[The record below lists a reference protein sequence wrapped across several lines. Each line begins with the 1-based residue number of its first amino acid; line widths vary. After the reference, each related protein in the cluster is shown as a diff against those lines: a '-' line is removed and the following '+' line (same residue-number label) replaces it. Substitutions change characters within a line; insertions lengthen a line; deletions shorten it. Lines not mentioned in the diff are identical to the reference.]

1 MIRRTLMQFDDTDR
15 KILRLIQID
24 ATLPLEE
31 IARQIGSTK
40 SPVWNRIK
48 KLKAAGVIDREVAI
62 LNGDSIGLTE
72 TFFIAIRTDQHTSDW
87 LGRFTEIVNE
97 MPEILECHRLAGDV
111 DYIMKVRVASTRDFD
126 LFYKRFIGRINLF
139 NVTSSLSME
148 VIKETTA
155 LKI

>member
-1 MIRRTLMQFDDTDR
+1 MQFDDTDR
-15 KILRLIQID
+15 KILRLIQVD

-48 KLKAAGVIDREVAI
+48 KLKAAGVIDREVAV
-62 LNGDSIGLTE
+62 LNGNSVGLTE

-111 DYIMKVRVASTRDFD
+111 DYIMKIRVASTRDYD

-155 LKI
+155 LKV

>member
-1 MIRRTLMQFDDTDR
+1 MQLDETDQ
-15 KILRLIQID
+15 KILRLIQLD

-31 IARQIGSTK
+31 IAGQIGSTK

-62 LNGDSIGLTE
+62 LNADKIGLTE
-72 TFFIAIRTDQHTSDW
+72 TFFISIRTDQHTSDW

-97 MPEILECHRLAGDV
+97 MPEILECHRLTGDV

-155 LKI
+155 IKV

>member
-1 MIRRTLMQFDDTDR
+1 MQFDDTDR
-15 KILRLIQID
+15 KILRLIQVD

-62 LNGDSIGLTE
+62 LNGDAIGLTE
-72 TFFIAIRTDQHTSDW
+72 TFFHAIRTDQHTSDW
-87 LGRFTEIVNE
+87 LSRFTEIVTE

-111 DYIMKVRVASTRDFD
+111 DYILKVRVASTRDYD

>member
-1 MIRRTLMQFDDTDR
+1 MQLDETDQ

-62 LNGDSIGLTE
+62 LNADKIGLTE
-72 TFFIAIRTDQHTSDW
+72 TFFISIRTDQHTSDW

-97 MPEILECHRLAGDV
+97 MPEILECHRLTGDV

-155 LKI
+155 IKV

>member
-1 MIRRTLMQFDDTDR
+1 MQLDETDQ
-15 KILRLIQID
+15 KILRLIQVD

-48 KLKAAGVIDREVAI
+48 KLKAAGVIEREVAI
-62 LNGDSIGLTE
+62 LNADKIGLKE

-97 MPEILECHRLAGDV
+97 MPEIIECHRLTGEV
-111 DYIMKVRVASTRDFD
+111 DYIMKIRVASTRDFD

-155 LKI
+155 IKV

>member
-1 MIRRTLMQFDDTDR
+1 MQFDDTDR
-15 KILRLIQID
+15 KILRLIQVD

-31 IARQIGSTK
+31 IARHIGSTK

-111 DYIMKVRVASTRDFD
+111 DYIMKIRVASTRDYD

-155 LKI
+155 LKV

>member
-1 MIRRTLMQFDDTDR
+1 MQFDETDK
-15 KILRLIQID
+15 KILRLIQVD

-62 LNGDSIGLTE
+62 LNSDAIGLTE

-87 LGRFTEIVNE
+87 LSRFTEIVNE

-111 DYIMKVRVASTRDFD
+111 DYIMKVRVASTRDYD

-155 LKI
+155 LKIQ

>member
-1 MIRRTLMQFDDTDR
+1 MRRTLMQFDDTDR

>member
-1 MIRRTLMQFDDTDR
+1 MQLDETDQ
-15 KILRLIQID
+15 KILRLIQLD

-62 LNGDSIGLTE
+62 LNAEKIGLTE
-72 TFFIAIRTDQHTSDW
+72 TFFISIRTDQHTSDW
-87 LGRFTEIVNE
+87 LGRFTEIVHE
-97 MPEILECHRLAGDV
+97 MPEILECHRLTGDV

-155 LKI
+155 IKV

>member
-1 MIRRTLMQFDDTDR
+1 MQLDETDQ
-15 KILRLIQID
+15 KILRLIQLD

-62 LNGDSIGLTE
+62 LNAEKIGLTE
-72 TFFIAIRTDQHTSDW
+72 TFFISIRTDQHTSDW

-97 MPEILECHRLAGDV
+97 MPEILEWHRLTGDV

-155 LKI
+155 IKV

>member
-1 MIRRTLMQFDDTDR
+1 MQLDETDQ
-15 KILRLIQID
+15 KILRLIQLD

-62 LNGDSIGLTE
+62 LNADKIGLTE
-72 TFFIAIRTDQHTSDW
+72 TFFISIRTDQHTSDW
-87 LGRFTEIVNE
+87 LSRFTEIVNE
-97 MPEILECHRLAGDV
+97 MPEILECHRLTGDV

-155 LKI
+155 IKV

>member
-1 MIRRTLMQFDDTDR
+1 MQFDETDR
-15 KILRLIQID
+15 KILRLIQVD
-24 ATLPLEE
+24 ATLPVEE

-48 KLKAAGVIDREVAI
+48 KLKSAGVIDREVAI

-126 LFYKRFIGRINLF
+126 LFYTRVIGRINLF
-139 NVTSSLSME
+139 NVPSSLSME
-148 VIKETTA
+148 IIKDTTA

>member
-1 MIRRTLMQFDDTDR
+1 MQFDDTDR

-48 KLKAAGVIDREVAI
+48 KLKAAGVIEREVAI

-148 VIKETTA
+148 IIKETTA